1 MRSNT
6 LDGIPIRLP
15 SPTTVS
21 FPSRKRKSHSPPG
34 KKARRAQAPDHSGA
48 YRIHSE
54 IPDACASIRFSEDPL
69 LWFPEQP
76 DEEKK
81 SETHFYSAGTPAF

>member
-6 LDGIPIRLP
+6 LDGIPIKSP

-21 FPSRKRKSHSPPG
+21 FRHGKGSHILRQG
-34 KKARRAQAPDHSGA
+34 KKARRVQAPDHSGA

-54 IPDACASIRFSEDPL
+54 IPAACASIRFSEDPL